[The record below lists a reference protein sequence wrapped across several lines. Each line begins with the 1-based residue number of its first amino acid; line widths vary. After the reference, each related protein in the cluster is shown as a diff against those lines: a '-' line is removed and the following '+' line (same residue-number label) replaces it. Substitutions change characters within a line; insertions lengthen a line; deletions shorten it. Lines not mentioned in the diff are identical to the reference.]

1 MNILTVELEESDG
14 NILFEVKVS
23 ANILKMFYQ
32 RKGEGRGKPLSSP
45 ANFLITYIKY

>member
-32 RKGEGRGKPLSSP
+32 RKGEGRGKLLSSKLSY
-45 ANFLITYIKY
+45 NLY